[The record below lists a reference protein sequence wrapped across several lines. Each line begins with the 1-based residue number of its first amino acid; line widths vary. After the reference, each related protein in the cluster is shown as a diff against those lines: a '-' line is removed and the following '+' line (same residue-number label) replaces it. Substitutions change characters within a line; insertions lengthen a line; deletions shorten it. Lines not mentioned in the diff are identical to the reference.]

1 MAKTNSPA
9 PFIIEIS
16 DDCKGHQIG
25 YNGSI
30 VPLKDRTDYDEL
42 MDIALNSQDPSLLK
56 VFKNLP
62 TTEQWLEY
70 KGAQFVEQNP

>member
-1 MAKTNSPA
+1 MSKTTSPA
-9 PFIIEIS
+9 PFFIEINES
-16 DDCKGHQIG
+16 CKSIQIG

-30 VPLKDRTDYDEL
+30 EPLKDRSDYDEL
-42 MDIALNSQDPSLLK
+42 MDIALNSQDPSILK
-56 VFKNLP
+56 LFKNIP

>member
-1 MAKTNSPA
+1 MGKTTSPT
-9 PFIIEIS
+9 PFAIEINDS
-16 DDCKGHQIG
+16 YKSLQIG

-30 VPLKDRTDYDEL
+30 TPLKDRTDYDEL

-56 VFKNLP
+56 VFKNVP
-62 TTEQWLEY
+62 TKEQWLEY